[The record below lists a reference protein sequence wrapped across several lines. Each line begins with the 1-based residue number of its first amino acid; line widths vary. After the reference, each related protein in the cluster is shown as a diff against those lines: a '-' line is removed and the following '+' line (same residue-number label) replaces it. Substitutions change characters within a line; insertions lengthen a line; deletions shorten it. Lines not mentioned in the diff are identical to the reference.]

1 MREREENLGR
11 ENITQTQRMYSEIF
25 LYSSYPKLL
34 FPHDER
40 FSDPPE
46 VFSQK
51 LEAWKAKE
59 ISRLV
64 GGNIQILHQSL
75 LLKYLTLANI
85 SRTAHENLTDSEF
98 ALNSRDENYPVGDD
112 MDALLKEIN
121 YWNWALEKSTSGQ
134 ENFS

>member
-11 ENITQTQRMYSEIF
+11 ENISQTQRMYSEIF

-34 FPHDER
+34 FPSDER
-40 FSDPPE
+40 FLDTPQA
-46 VFSQK
+46 FSHK

-85 SRTAHENLTDSEF
+85 SRTAHENLSESEF

-112 MDALLKEIN
+112 MDALLKEIK
-121 YWNWALEKSTSGQ
+121 YWNWALEISTAGQ